1 MFSISRSQ
9 NAIVL
14 MLWAM
19 FCLSVMNV
27 TLRILCKDMHFTQI
41 VVLRHLCS
49 IAIVLAWTAWLARGR
64 PDFKS
69 RRMSG
74 HFWRATFGICA
85 MEMWFYSITIMPL
98 TIATAL
104 SFSTPI
110 FSTILAIIFL
120 GEKAGIRRW
129 SAIMTGFI
137 GMLIILR
144 PDING
149 ISNEGWIVIGA
160 SLLMAG
166 SGVMVKS
173 LTSSEKPETIVFY
186 MAVFMLIWSLPPAF
200 PHWQAFTL
208 EQFGLAFIIGLC
220 STSAHLLM
228 ARAFMS
234 TELVVLMP
242 FDFMRLVFTAILAYL
257 FFGEMVDS
265 YTILGS
271 AVIVISTVYIA
282 HREAK
287 KKKQL
292 DMVKDAEGML

>member
-1 MFSISRSQ
+1 
-9 NAIVL
+9 
-14 MLWAM
+14 MLGAM
-19 FCLSVMNV
+19 FCLSAMNV

-41 VVLRHLCS
+41 VVLRHFCS
-49 IAIVLAWTAWLARGR
+49 IAIVLMWSVWLARGI
-64 PDFKS
+64 PDFS
-69 RRMSG
+69 TRRMSG

-85 MEMWFYSITIMPL
+85 MEMWFYAITIMPL

-129 SAIMTGFI
+129 SAIMTGFV

-144 PDING
+144 PDISG
-149 ISNEGWIVIGA
+149 ISNDGWIVIGA
-160 SLLMAG
+160 SMLMAG
-166 SGVMVKS
+166 TGVMVKS

-186 MAVFMLIWSLPPAF
+186 MSVFMLAWSFPPAIPF
-200 PHWQAFTL
+200 WQAFDL
-208 EQFGLAFIIGLC
+208 RQFGLAFIIALC
-220 STSAHLLM
+220 STAAHLLL
-228 ARAFMS
+228 ARAFVR

-257 FFGEMVDS
+257 FFGEMVDA
-265 YTILGS
+265 YTVSGA

-282 HREAK
+282 HRESK

-292 DMVKDAEGML
+292 AMLEDAEEMLP